1 MVYYVFGFFSCL
13 VQVVDEHICNR
24 LRLASVKDVGVNDL
38 VYVKICLFRGI
49 CNRSQ

>member
-1 MVYYVFGFFSCL
+1 MMYYVFVFSCL
-13 VQVVDEHICNR
+13 VQVVDEHICNL
-24 LRLASVKDVGVNDL
+24 LRLASVKDVGVNDS